1 MPELPDLEVFS
12 KNLNK
17 RLAGKQVTE
26 VTIHR
31 SSQQLN
37 VTPETLTEALNNAS
51 LSEVKRV
58 GKTTHF
64 LFSNQQILE
73 VHLMLKG
80 EFDIVPDDAL
90 VKSKFLSLRFDDDD
104 YLVISDRQNL
114 AKLTLAPKPSSVPE
128 ALDLTLEYLTKQ
140 LKKRTKRKIKAFLI
154 DQKIVR
160 GIGNAYSDEIL
171 WESRIAPES
180 LCAKIPE
187 EAVNALFNAIGAVL
201 TDAIEQLQQ
210 EKPDLLKGEYRDFL
224 KIHNPN
230 KTHSPTG
237 QPIHGKK
244 IASKKTYYSDEQ
256 VCYS

>member
-12 KNLNK
+12 KNINK

-31 SSQQLN
+31 SQQLN
-37 VTPETLTEALNNAS
+37 VTPETLTEALNNTS
-51 LSEVKRV
+51 LSEVKRA
-58 GKTTHF
+58 GKTIHF

-90 VKSKFLSLRFDDDD
+90 VKPKILSLRFDDDD
-104 YLVISDRQNL
+104 YLVISDKQNL
-114 AKLTLAPKPSSVPE
+114 AKLRLNPKLSSVPD
-128 ALDLTLEYLTKQ
+128 ALDLSLDYLTKQ
-140 LKKRTKRKIKAFLI
+140 LKKRAKRKIKAFLI
-154 DQKIVR
+154 DQEIVR
-160 GIGNAYSDEIL
+160 GIGNAYCDEIL

-180 LCAKIPE
+180 LCGKIPE
-187 EAVNALFNAIGAVL
+187 EVVTALFNAIGAVL
-201 TDAIEQLQQ
+201 TAGIEQLQQ
-210 EKPDLLKGEYRDFL
+210 QKPDLLKGEYREFL

-230 KTHSPTG
+230 NAHSPTG
-237 QPIHGKK
+237 QPIHSKK